1 MEFVGLLCLAYLALA
16 APSQAPS
23 DFSIVNLYAEVI
35 PHSSSSRYECN
46 PSIYSMHPT
55 FPSYVPI
62 LNSVK
67 QSQTRFN
74 PLSPTS
80 SVYLLMMGCLHLTKP
95 KNSYSFD
102 LSTSTNTIATSCT
115 ATPRTESNGELVNVT
130 RTPCSDDARYTWAWT
145 ILATTDPSSSGG
157 STNTTCNIEYWFD
170 GPAYSL
176 YAAHHVPADQIVW
189 TNQQSPTGT
198 VQAYAGPA
206 NFTVPVDKVY

>member
-1 MEFVGLLCLAYLALA
+1 MKFVGLLCLAYLALA

-35 PHSSSSRYECN
+35 PHSSSSRY
-46 PSIYSMHPT
+46 
-55 FPSYVPI
+55 
-62 LNSVK
+62 
-67 QSQTRFN
+67 
-74 PLSPTS
+74 
-80 SVYLLMMGCLHLTKP
+80 
-95 KNSYSFD
+95 SFD

-130 RTPCSDDARYTWAWT
+130 RTPCADDARYTWAWT
-145 ILATTDPSSSGG
+145 ILATTDSSSSGG